1 LTEQTNRGSG
11 SARRLVSTTTTTQQT
26 NWTGPR
32 RGREV
37 WVWGVLAARNE
48 GVHGRRT
55 NTPNYS
61 RAKRD
66 PLPTK
71 KSIDPSPGG
80 SAPPAEGEAFA
91 WRLPEPGRGP
101 SVRHEIEEEEGREA
115 RRVGERII
123 TEQAM
128 SGAVIPNVLRVKCA
142 KWQTEAERAIRID
155 AVAVALVPCLWL
167 YHLLTDRWA
176 PTPMHSIS
184 HVLHFSFLEKYII
197 NIFKKK
203 YSTKY
208 RYL

>member
-1 LTEQTNRGSG
+1 VLVVSSPLLLLLSRQIGPAPEEEERFGFGVCSPPAMKGSMVG
-11 SARRLVSTTTTTQQT
+11 ERIHPTT
-26 NWTGPR
+26 PER
-32 RGREV
+32 RGR
-37 WVWGVLAARNE
+37 R
-48 GVHGRRT
+48 
-55 NTPNYS
+55 
-61 RAKRD
+61 RD